1 MRGSLSFDTPAM
13 PQQFNVARR
22 LFIQSTFII
31 DATLT
36 PYRDPK
42 ETFRLVHTG
51 ESVEFSLMPRNSN
64 NTVKRKMDLGEDITS
79 ALFGKRSKP
88 SSGST
93 VNRSRTKTSEEPP
106 ATFSQK
112 KCIAWFKTYTSA
124 ASPETI
130 GPEGVESMCKD
141 LGVEPENI
149 LLLVLSW
156 KMGAKQM
163 GYFTLQEW
171 LTGLTDIQCDSLV
184 RLQAKLPHLQSYLDD
199 STSFKSIYRYAFDF
213 ARDKD
218 QRSLDIDTAKGML
231 GLLLGRQWSLI
242 ESFFQFLDQSR
253 NRVLN
258 KDQWCNV
265 LEFSRAVDSDLKNY
279 DVDGAWP
286 VMLDEFVEW
295 LKINRGESS
304 NH

>member
-1 MRGSLSFDTPAM
+1 
-13 PQQFNVARR
+13 
-22 LFIQSTFII
+22 
-31 DATLT
+31 
-36 PYRDPK
+36 
-42 ETFRLVHTG
+42 
-51 ESVEFSLMPRNSN
+51 
-64 NTVKRKMDLGEDITS
+64 MDLGEDITS
-79 ALFGKRSKP
+79 ALFGKRSKT

-93 VNRSRTKTSEEPP
+93 VSRSRTKTNEEPP
-106 ATFSQK
+106 ATFNQK

-124 ASPETI
+124 TSLETI
-130 GPEGVESMCKD
+130 GPEGVESLCRD

-171 LTGLTDIQCDSLV
+171 LTGLTELQCDSLA
-184 RLQAKLPHLQSYLDD
+184 RLQAKLPQLQSFLDD
-199 STSFKSIYRYAFDF
+199 PTSFKSIYRYAFDF

-218 QRSLDIDTAKGML
+218 QRSLDIDTSKGML

-253 NRVLN
+253 YRVLN

-265 LEFSRAVDSDLKNY
+265 LEFSRAVDTDLNNY

-295 LKINRGESS
+295 LKLNRGESS